1 MSPLVSNIG
10 RVRFRL
16 VSLFEGLYPL
26 ACYWCHYSGSVELR
40 EVVCRVVVC
49 AGHHTWTKPSL
60 CEFMVGPVL
69 IVKTNTQSPSVIFL
83 GRSHIGASCRPGF
96 MHGPRF
102 LRSCRHP
109 FHVFRPLFKFSNAIS
124 QQLLPINFMGDSLF
138 EELFVGILFSLF
150 RRLTGNPKLCPL
162 PFL

>member
-49 AGHHTWTKPSL
+49 AGHHTWTKPSF

-69 IVKTNTQSPSVIFL
+69 IVKTNTQSPSSIFL
-83 GRSHIGASCRPGF
+83 GWSRTGVSCRSGF
-96 MHGPRF
+96 VFGPRF
-102 LRSCRHP
+102 SRSCHLP
-109 FHVFRPLFKFSNAIS
+109 LHFFRPPLMLSYVRR
-124 QQLLPINFMGDSLF
+124 QLLLPPSHRDSLF
-138 EELFVGILFSLF
+138 HDLS
-150 RRLTGNPKLCPL
+150 
-162 PFL
+162 